1 MLEPNAQA
9 ILSAQKQSVGFD
21 AAGEDTASSN
31 STGNSAF
38 STEYSRAQESL
49 AVDKSSHGAT
59 HDSSTE
65 LNQSSNHLSA
75 GANAPTTDNDE
86 PSAAATK
93 NSNSNGVATEVAD
106 DRAGNNQSIDS
117 DQSTNTTNYSGQ
129 SVAQG
134 TVGRGNLNL
143 ALTIDAADESQLA
156 SNAAATANVDEQQSL
171 RAAVGVQVD
180 NSTVSSQED
189 TNLGNS
195 PDAAGLDYQG
205 GLIKAAVGEQNV
217 QMSSGSKLTNND
229 PALDTTISAN
239 QFANLRQSSAAPDQ
253 AVGSDWLGDG
263 AILLSNS
270 DNAVLAEKNQQFQTA
285 SGQSSLMAG
294 LDASNSAGNST
305 ASATPV
311 ALANT
316 ESNAGTSSQ
325 AKTQGNVQQGANT
338 FLNTGYAG
346 EYLNGNSTAA
356 GIVATNA
363 EIGKNAT
370 AHVTSPESGAVSGA
384 AAQSAASVKSVTQEI
399 VAGHEFLRSIAN
411 PQSDTQPVI
420 AQTTTGNADTR
431 LVNSGNAQPVGVQA
445 LGTSGALASLANTA
459 PLSVSSDTTVP
470 RNIAQ
475 AQVGKLDSSD
485 TLSSNG
491 LSVVRG
497 LSAKNGSA
505 TNSEAASAQAV
516 LQQASG
522 KLDVNANQQ
531 TMVNPAMHNVV
542 ANQVKATD
550 VTLQNQIK
558 QLIGA
563 KQQPEISALQ
573 AANNP
578 IDTPSSNVYHV
589 TTNGIITANSTSL
602 NAAPL
607 SDLAIA
613 PRTVLLDQPG
623 ADQALAENLRWAVNE
638 KLSRLTVNVSP
649 ANLGPISVS
658 VDVENQNMSVSI
670 VTNNTIA
677 KEAID
682 NILPR
687 MREHFSS
694 EGYQQ
699 VSVDVSSQQERNS
712 NLRNQTADSFHDQ
725 SESGS
730 DSRQAETQNSGSS
743 QYDSTAEQVPF
754 LAEHQPSSQSLID
767 TYA

>member
-1 MLEPNAQA
+1 
-9 ILSAQKQSVGFD
+9 
-21 AAGEDTASSN
+21 
-31 STGNSAF
+31 
-38 STEYSRAQESL
+38 
-49 AVDKSSHGAT
+49 
-59 HDSSTE
+59 
-65 LNQSSNHLSA
+65 
-75 GANAPTTDNDE
+75 
-86 PSAAATK
+86 
-93 NSNSNGVATEVAD
+93 
-106 DRAGNNQSIDS
+106 
-117 DQSTNTTNYSGQ
+117 
-129 SVAQG
+129 
-134 TVGRGNLNL
+134 
-143 ALTIDAADESQLA
+143 
-156 SNAAATANVDEQQSL
+156 
-171 RAAVGVQVD
+171 
-180 NSTVSSQED
+180 
-189 TNLGNS
+189 
-195 PDAAGLDYQG
+195 
-205 GLIKAAVGEQNV
+205 
-217 QMSSGSKLTNND
+217 
-229 PALDTTISAN
+229 
-239 QFANLRQSSAAPDQ
+239 
-253 AVGSDWLGDG
+253 
-263 AILLSNS
+263 
-270 DNAVLAEKNQQFQTA
+270 
-285 SGQSSLMAG
+285 MAG

-346 EYLNGNSTAA
+346 EFLNGNSTAA

-420 AQTTTGNADTR
+420 AQTTTGNA
-431 LVNSGNAQPVGVQA
+431 
-445 LGTSGALASLANTA
+445 
-459 PLSVSSDTTVP
+459 
-470 RNIAQ
+470 
-475 AQVGKLDSSD
+475 D

-730 DSRQAETQNSGSS
+730 DSRQAETTLVHLNTILPLSKSRS
-743 QYDSTAEQVPF
+743 
-754 LAEHQPSSQSLID
+754 
-767 TYA
+767 